1 MDLISSQQ
9 RELEEILSELEKKA
23 EQQLPL
29 NTSHHADLERTKM
42 WVVRVEEGGRRGEW
56 G

>member
-1 MDLISSQQ
+1 MERATSEQQRLDSELDLITSQQ

-29 NTSHHADLERTKM
+29 TTSYHADLERTKM
-42 WVVRVEEGGRRGEW
+42 
-56 G
+56 